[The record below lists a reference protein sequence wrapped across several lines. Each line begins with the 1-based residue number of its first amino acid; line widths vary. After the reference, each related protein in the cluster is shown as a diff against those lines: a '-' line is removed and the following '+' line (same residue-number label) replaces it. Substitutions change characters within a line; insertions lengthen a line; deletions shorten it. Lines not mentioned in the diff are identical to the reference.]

1 MQNSSNSTKLVIVI
15 VLILVSALYRLF
27 PHPYNF
33 APITGMALLS
43 GAFLKDK
50 RVFAVLLPLV
60 ALFVTDVIL
69 NNTLY
74 KGFYADQGFV
84 LFQPYMIATYFS
96 LILMVIIGASMK
108 KIKFFAVLGASLF
121 SSVLFFVITNFASWL
136 QIPIYPKN
144 MAGLMECFIAGIP
157 FFPFT
162 LLGDVVFSLALFGIA
177 MFALKVIRD
186 HLESFHKEIA

>member
-27 PHPYNF
+27 PLPYNF

-162 LLGDVVFSLALFGIA
+162 LLGDVVFSLALFGIS